1 VDNLRTTTSAMSGWP
16 HHVGTISDRAGHPV
30 LIGPGRFAETA
41 ENRTVATVDLR
52 QLPVACRPV
61 RRVPQLL
68 VGLALYGT
76 SMAMQIRGGL
86 GLNPWDVLHEGLSK
100 QTPLS
105 FGLITAVTGV
115 AVLLAWIPLR
125 QRPGPGT
132 VANVV
137 VIAVTVDLAL
147 FLLPPVTGFGPRIAL
162 LVGGVLLN
170 GIATAAYVGARL
182 GPGPRDGLMT
192 GLAARTGWSIRL
204 VRTGLEVVVLA
215 VGWLL
220 GGTVGIGTVLYALAI
235 GPLTQ
240 AFLPLLTVRDRAA
253 D

>member
-1 VDNLRTTTSAMSGWP
+1 MGV
-16 HHVGTISDRAGHPV
+16 
-30 LIGPGRFAETA
+30 
-41 ENRTVATVDLR
+41 VATVDLR
-52 QLPVACRPV
+52 QLPVTRNPV
-61 RRVPQLL
+61 RRIPQLL
-68 VGLALYGT
+68 AGLVLYGT

-86 GLNPWDVLHEGLSK
+86 GLNPWDVLHEGLTK
-100 QTPLS
+100 QTPFS
-105 FGLITAVTGV
+105 FGLITAITGV

-137 VIAVTVDLAL
+137 VIAVAVDLAL

-162 LVGGVLLN
+162 LVGGVVLN
-170 GIATAAYVGARL
+170 GVATAAYVGARL

-204 VRTGLEVVVLA
+204 VRTGLEVTVLA

-220 GGTVGIGTVLYALAI
+220 GGTVGVGTLLYALAI

-240 AFLPLLTVRDRAA
+240 AFLPLFTVRSS
-253 D
+253 